1 MKPAL
6 IAICGKSCSGKTT
19 LLNAFKKSNIGATVI
34 VSDTTRPP
42 REGEINGVDYN
53 FKTDN
58 DFILGINEDNYLEW
72 TRFRGWYYGTNE
84 DSVCGKVNVGVFN
97 ADGIAQLYTLQKQYN
112 VVPVYLTAPFY
123 VRLRRYTERE
133 GKFSWECLRR
143 MAADAYDFYN
153 VPLWLN
159 MFPQYLVLNLSKKS
173 LNLDDLPQ
181 YIVSNYLS
189 EYYQ

>member
-19 LLNAFKKSNIGATVI
+19 LLKAFKKSNIGATVI
-34 VSDTTRPP
+34 VSDTTRHP

-72 TRFRGWYYGTNE
+72 TRFRGWYYGTNK

-97 ADGIAQLYTLQKQYN
+97 ADGIAQLYTLREQYN

-143 MAADAYDFYN
+143 MAVDANDFYN

-159 MFPQYLVLNLSKKS
+159 MFPQHLVLNSSKKS
-173 LNLDDLPQ
+173 WNLDDLPQ
-181 YIVSNYLS
+181 YIASNYLS

>member
-97 ADGIAQLYTLQKQYN
+97 ADGIAQLYTLREQYN

-123 VRLRRYTERE
+123 VRLRRYIERE

-143 MAADAYDFYN
+143 MAADAYDFYS

-173 LNLDDLPQ
+173 LNLDNLPQ

>member
-19 LLNAFKKSNIGATVI
+19 LLNAFKKSSIGATVI

-97 ADGIAQLYTLQKQYN
+97 ADGIAQLYTLQEQYN

-153 VPLWLN
+153 VPLWFN

-181 YIVSNYLS
+181 YIVSNYLP

>member
-6 IAICGKSCSGKTT
+6 IAICGKSCAGKTT

-42 REGEINGVDYN
+42 REGEIDGVDYN

-97 ADGIAQLYTLQKQYN
+97 ADGIAQLYTLQEQYN

-123 VRLRRYTERE
+123 VRLRRYIERE

-159 MFPQYLVLNLSKKS
+159 MFPQYLVLDLSKKS

>member
-19 LLNAFKKSNIGATVI
+19 LLNAFKKSNIGATII

-42 REGEINGVDYN
+42 REGEVNGVDYN

-58 DFILGINEDNYLEW
+58 DFILGINECNYLEW

-97 ADGIAQLYTLQKQYN
+97 ADGIAQLYGLREQYK
-112 VVPVYLTAPFY
+112 VIPIYLTAPFY
-123 VRLRRYTERE
+123 VRLRRYIERE

-143 MAADAYDFYN
+143 MAVDAKDFYN

-159 MFPQYLVLNLSKKS
+159 LFSQHLVLNSSKKS
-173 LNLDDLPQ
+173 WNLDDLPQ